1 MKNLKTY
8 EQVGLSIILIAIFLS
23 FPKPQSIAKY
33 WMNTYTPFTFFILPT
48 PDNLGLKTTATNT
61 IKVALLLDTSNSMD
75 GLIEQAKSQ
84 LWKIVGELSNVQ
96 KGEESPTLEIA
107 LYDYGNDNNSILKGY
122 VQQLTPFTSDMD
134 LISEKLFGMTTKG
147 GNEYCG
153 KVIHTSLA
161 DLNWGNNENALQLIY
176 IAGNEPFNQGNMPF
190 EKACGIAK
198 QKGIMINTI
207 FCGDREE
214 GLNSG
219 WLKGA
224 QITGGEFMNI
234 DQDKA
239 TVYVTT
245 PYDQEI
251 SNLNDEL
258 NTTYVPYGTEG
269 TNYSSNQRQQDANAA
284 TYSIANKA
292 ERAAFKSSKKY
303 KNDKWDLVD
312 AYEKDKKVLKKAK
325 KLPKE
330 LAGKSEEEIE
340 EMIVSKKAERTAIQ
354 AKIKQLNTQR
364 KTFQKEQSKMNTDS
378 TNLENS
384 ILLSIK
390 KQAKKK
396 GYQVEEEE

>member
-1 MKNLKTY
+1 MKNLKAY
-8 EQVGLSIILIAIFLS
+8 ERIGLTVILIAIFLS

-33 WMNTYTPFTFFILPT
+33 WMNTYTSFSFFTIPT
-48 PDNLGLKTTATNT
+48 PTNLDLTTTSANT

-75 GLIEQAKSQ
+75 GLMEQAKSQ
-84 LWKIVGELSNVQ
+84 LWKIIGELSNVQ
-96 KGEESPTLEIA
+96 KGADSPSLEIA

-122 VQQLTPFTSDMD
+122 VRQLTPFTTDMD
-134 LISEKLFGMTTKG
+134 LVSEKLFGMTTKG

-153 KVIHTSLA
+153 QAIHTSLT
-161 DLNWGNNENALQLIY
+161 DLDWGNNENALQLIY
-176 IAGNEPFNQGNMPF
+176 IAGNEPFDQGNMSF
-190 EKACGIAK
+190 EKSCGMAK
-198 QKGIMINTI
+198 QKGVMINTI
-207 FCGDREE
+207 FCGNRKE

-245 PYDQEI
+245 PYDQDI
-251 SNLNDEL
+251 SQLNDQL
-258 NTTYVPYGTEG
+258 NTTYVPYGAQG
-269 TNYSSNQRQQDANAA
+269 TTYSSNQRKQDANAA

-312 AYEKDKKVLKKAK
+312 AYEKDKKVLKKTK
-325 KLPKE
+325 VLPKE
-330 LAGKSEEEIE
+330 LAGKSEAEIAS
-340 EMIVSKKAERTAIQ
+340 MIALKKAERTAIQ
-354 AKIKQLNTQR
+354 AKIKQLNAQR
-364 KTFQKEQSKMNTDS
+364 KTYQKTQSKIKKDS

-384 ILLSIK
+384 ILLSIR

-396 GYQVEEEE
+396 GYKIEE

>member
-1 MKNLKTY
+1 MKNLRFY
-8 EQVGLSIILIAIFLS
+8 ERLGIAVILIAMFLS
-23 FPKPQSIAKY
+23 FPKPQSMAKY
-33 WMNTYTPFTFFILPT
+33 WMANYAPFNLLTIPT
-48 PDNLGLKTTATNT
+48 PDNLDLKTTNANT

-96 KGEESPTLEIA
+96 KGETSPTLEIA
-107 LYDYGNDNNSILKGY
+107 LYDYGNDNNSITKGY
-122 VQQLTPFTSDMD
+122 VRQLTPFTSDMD
-134 LISEKLFGMTTKG
+134 LVSEKLFGLTTQG

-153 KVIHTSLA
+153 QVIHTSLTNL
-161 DLNWGNNENALQLIY
+161 DWGANEKALQLIY

-190 EKACGIAK
+190 EKACGMAK

-207 FCGDREE
+207 FCGRRAE
-214 GLNSG
+214 GLESG
-219 WLKGA
+219 WFKGA
-224 QITGGEFMNI
+224 NMTGGEFMNI

-251 SNLNDEL
+251 SNLNDKL
-258 NTTYVPYGTEG
+258 NTTYVPYGEQGVT
-269 TNYSSNQRQQDANAA
+269 YSSNQRKQDSNAA
-284 TYSIANKA
+284 SYSIANKA

-325 KLPKE
+325 VLPKA
-330 LAGKSEEEIE
+330 LVGKSEAEIE
-340 EMIVSKKAERTAIQ
+340 EMIVLKKAERSAIQ
-354 AKIKQLNTQR
+354 AKIKTLNQQR
-364 KTFQKEQSKMNTDS
+364 KAFQKEQSKVKKDS

-396 GYQVEEEE
+396 GYKIEE

>member
-8 EQVGLSIILIAIFLS
+8 EQIGLIIILVAIFLS
-23 FPKPQSIAKY
+23 FPKPQSMAKY
-33 WMNTYTPFTFFILPT
+33 WINNYTPFALLTIPT
-48 PDNLGLKTTATNT
+48 PDNLDLKTTSPNT

-96 KGEESPTLEIA
+96 KGETSPTLEIA

-122 VQQLTPFTSDMD
+122 IRQLTPFTSDMD
-134 LISEKLFGMTTKG
+134 LVSEKLFGLTTNG

-153 KVIHTSLA
+153 QVIHTSLTN
-161 DLNWGNNENALQLIY
+161 LKWGNNENALQLIY
-176 IAGNEPFNQGNMPF
+176 IAGNEPFNQGNMSF
-190 EKACGIAK
+190 EKACGMAK
-198 QKGIMINTI
+198 NKGIIINTI
-207 FCGDREE
+207 FCGDRAE

-224 QITGGEFMNI
+224 NLAGGEFMNI

-245 PYDQEI
+245 PYDQKI
-251 SNLNDEL
+251 SDLNDKL
-258 NTTYVPYGTEG
+258 NTTYLPYGTQG
-269 TNYSSNQRQQDANAA
+269 STYSANQRKQDSNAA

-312 AYEKDKKVLKKAK
+312 AYEKDKKVLKKTK
-325 KLPKE
+325 VLPKE
-330 LAGKSEEEIE
+330 LKGKSEKEIE
-340 EMIVSKKAERTAIQ
+340 AMIVLKKAKRTAIQ
-354 AKIKQLNTQR
+354 AEIKKLNAQR
-364 KTFQKEQSKMNTDS
+364 KAYQKEQSKVKSDS

-384 ILLSIK
+384 IILSIK

-396 GYQVEEEE
+396 GYKIEE